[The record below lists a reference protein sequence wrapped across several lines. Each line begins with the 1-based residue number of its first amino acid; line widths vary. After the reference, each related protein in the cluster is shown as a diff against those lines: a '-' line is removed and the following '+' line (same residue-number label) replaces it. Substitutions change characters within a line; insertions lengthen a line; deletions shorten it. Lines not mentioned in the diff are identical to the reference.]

1 MFIVLS
7 SKRERLLSLSIEK
20 NLSVDEQMVS
30 FEESLN
36 VKQYVKIEI
45 LIKIF
50 ALLDQMFNFI
60 IYQGSTTEF
69 DPAMLKTFDLNNT
82 EISKKNR

>member
-60 IYQGSTTEF
+60 IYQGSMTEF
-69 DPAMLKTFDLNNT
+69 DPAMLKTFGLNNT